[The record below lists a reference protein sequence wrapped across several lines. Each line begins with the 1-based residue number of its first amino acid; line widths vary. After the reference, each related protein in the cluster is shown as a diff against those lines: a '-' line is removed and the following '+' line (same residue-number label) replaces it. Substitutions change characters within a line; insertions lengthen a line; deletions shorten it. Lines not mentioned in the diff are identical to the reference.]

1 MTRLDE
7 HAMQS
12 VDTDDELADAE
23 LAEHHEATDLDDERA
38 DTFARGLQAHID
50 AACEALRLAESLAR
64 PIFNPQGV
72 IIAVEI
78 GRPGSQNVLT
88 IREARRLYFGE
99 LPAILSR
106 APHDDPELPPDG
118 EQLALG

>member
-12 VDTDDELADAE
+12 VDTDDELADAD
-23 LAEHHEATDLDDERA
+23 LAERLEAADLAAEKPLLDAHGRA
-38 DTFARGLQAHID
+38 V
-50 AACEALRLAESLAR
+50 ESLAR
-64 PIFNPQGV
+64 PIRNPQGV
-72 IIAVEI
+72 VVAVEV
-78 GRPGSQNVLT
+78 GRPGSQNVFT
-88 IREARRLYFGE
+88 IREARRLCLAE